1 MKVSIARLICLVL
14 LLCAGITGY
23 TQTKPA
29 PKSKPATTKTA
40 PSANNKDQKPATA
53 PPTEQESQAQAP
65 ALPPLPDI
73 DTTAAPDDE
82 LTREI
87 KKMLVMTNAQG
98 AATQAMKTALEIQR
112 KNVGATLPAEF
123 YDRFNQVI
131 DNGEISHLL
140 ELVAIKIYRE
150 KFTVDDIKEI
160 NKFYETAAGKKLA
173 AELPFITSKSQEE
186 GMKIGQ
192 YMALKIV
199 RDLMKEGKLK

>member
-1 MKVSIARLICLVL
+1 MKVSIARLCCLAL
-14 LLCAGITGY
+14 LLFAGITGY

-29 PKSKPATTKTA
+29 PKSKPATSKPA
-40 PSANNKDQKPATA
+40 PSANNKNDQKPGTTA
-53 PPTEQESQAQAP
+53 PPEESQATP
-65 ALPPLPDI
+65 NLPPLPDI

-98 AATQAMKTALEIQR
+98 AATQAMKTALDLQR

-123 YDRFNQVI
+123 YDRFNQAI

-160 NKFYETAAGKKLA
+160 NKFYATAAGKKMA
-173 AELPFITSKSQEE
+173 AELPYITSKSQEE

-192 YMALKIV
+192 YMALKIA
-199 RDLMKEGKLK
+199 RDLMQEGKLK